1 MNKKG
6 ELTAQY
12 GLSSL
17 EVKRCPARDLG
28 AKRGQV
34 NPNQLQSAFSLL
46 AVGAGEAFPVPGV
59 VAVGYPSLRDHLAA
73 LDALRSEL
81 LLVALGTV
89 DVVLLWNEALCP
101 NGVLAG
107 AADEALLVP
116 LTSLVLHLLHTF
128 ISEQECW

>member
-46 AVGAGEAFPVPGV
+46 AVGAGEALPVPGI
-59 VAVGYPSLRDHLAA
+59 VAIGHSALGDHL
-73 LDALRSEL
+73 
-81 LLVALGTV
+81 
-89 DVVLLWNEALCP
+89 P
-101 NGVLAG
+101 
-107 AADEALLVP
+107 
-116 LTSLVLHLLHTF
+116 
-128 ISEQECW
+128 QK